1 MSLCVLQI
9 GVYNEK
15 ALQRL
20 DLIVA
25 EAGSNGVRVMFPFVN
40 FRNDMGGMQWYV
52 DQVCC
57 RALSASSY
65 AVPNCWQHLRCYA
78 EFFFSC
84 LAKEARR
91 TSLCACKHIAG

>member
-1 MSLCVLQI
+1 MSLCALQV

-52 DQVCC
+52 DQVCP
-57 RALSASSY
+57 RALPASSH
-65 AVPNCWQHLRCYA
+65 AVPTCCQHLRC
-78 EFFFSC
+78 
-84 LAKEARR
+84 
-91 TSLCACKHIAG
+91 CANFLN